1 MPITVENL
9 SYCYGSGTPFETQ
22 ALRNV
27 SLSVADGEFIGIM
40 GHTGCG
46 KSTLLQLLAGLLVP
60 SAGTVRIDG
69 EDINRRGFDKSVL
82 RRKLGIVF
90 QYPECQLFETTVQ
103 KDVAF
108 GLKHSGLAKAEIEE
122 RVRWALEL
130 CGFDYAKIRQKAPMA
145 LSGGEKRRL
154 AIAGVL
160 AVRPQYLLFD
170 EPFAG
175 LDPLGRDAFIR
186 LTQELNRS
194 GVTLLIV
201 SHNAGCL
208 SECAGRIVVLEE
220 GEIAADGTPAEVF
233 RDVERMKALQLG
245 VSDSREIAWLLQKR
259 GVDFPQE
266 ITAYSELLP
275 AVLRMI
281 GGESE

>member
-1 MPITVENL
+1 
-9 SYCYGSGTPFETQ
+9 
-22 ALRNV
+22 
-27 SLSVADGEFIGIM
+27 
-40 GHTGCG
+40 
-46 KSTLLQLLAGLLVP
+46 
-60 SAGTVRIDG
+60 
-69 EDINRRGFDKSVL
+69 
-82 RRKLGIVF
+82 
-90 QYPECQLFETTVQ
+90 
-103 KDVAF
+103 
-108 GLKHSGLAKAEIEE
+108 
-122 RVRWALEL
+122 
-130 CGFDYAKIRQKAPMA
+130 MA

>member
-69 EDINRRGFDKSVL
+69 EDINRRGFDKSIL

-194 GVTLLIV
+194 
-201 SHNAGCL
+201 
-208 SECAGRIVVLEE
+208 VVLEE
-220 GEIAADGTPAEVF
+220 GKIAADGTPAEVF

>member
-175 LDPLGRDAFIR
+175 LDPLGRDAF
-186 LTQELNRS
+186 LDMVEGLNAK
-194 GVTLLIV
+194 GVTILMV
-201 SHNAGCL
+201 SHNADAL
-208 SECAGRIVVLEE
+208 SEHARRIVTLKE
-220 GEIAADGTPAEVF
+220 GRVFLDGSVKEVF
-233 RDVERMKALQLG
+233 SDIFALKSCGICCGQ
-245 VSDSREIAWLLQKR
+245 SRLAAELLRKR
-259 GVDFPQE
+259 GMDIPEGTVKY
-266 ITAYSELLP
+266 AELLS
-275 AVLRMI
+275 AVLSAR
-281 GGESE
+281 GGEGK